1 MKRFSFWIVAAAVVA
16 LMMLMDACDEVRE
29 DGTND
34 TILDAMVIVRT
45 VRGHDYVIFRT
56 GHGCIAALHAESCPC
71 KEAGEK
77 CRESK

>member
-1 MKRFSFWIVAAAVVA
+1 MNEQHNKPLYAENSRAAGIGCSPYAIA
-16 LMMLMDACDEVRE
+16 
-29 DGTND
+29 
-34 TILDAMVIVRT
+34 ILDAMVIVRT